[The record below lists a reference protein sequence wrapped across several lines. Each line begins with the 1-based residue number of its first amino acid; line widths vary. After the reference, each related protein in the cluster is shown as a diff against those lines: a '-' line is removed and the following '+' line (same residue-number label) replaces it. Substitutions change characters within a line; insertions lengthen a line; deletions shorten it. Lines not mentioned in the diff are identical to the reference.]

1 MAYTQQDYTMP
12 INGEDTEEER
22 KRKEQAA
29 ADAQPVKHTV
39 ETNPVTGEQ
48 TMKIEGNVKDLTA
61 ANPYTPTVTAPIAPE
76 SIQPQTNNF
85 LTQASQVAQ
94 AIPQVPPPGAGIQ
107 IAGAMQ
113 MPPPQQQSQV
123 GPVAP
128 VAPVAQAQGLGPE
141 YAQYETQQPVAK
153 MQPPVAQMQPP
164 VAQMQQ
170 PAAQMQPPVVEP
182 QPGSAAYMNQEAAT
196 PVSSHAT
203 QILAHANNPQGLL
216 GMASDPNVPK
226 DFQVLARKKAAE
238 SLNNQMGVEKA
249 QAQIASMSEN
259 DLAKALREKST
270 GGSWLKAIAFGMLG
284 MTQSAQDEAAKL
296 GLGKEQTILGA
307 DNKPYIVKMA
317 ANGTPIE
324 GYNAETGTKLDAKE
338 LVGVVS
344 QASLQKGTVTHT
356 GKMQDITTGDIY
368 YEQTTPQGIKLVS
381 PSGKLYAGSSSNLR
395 AYGIGSDIGTKNQIQ
410 LNELQN
416 KLAYAGPTERTKIVA
431 ENEAKFGPLDPNT
444 RAQALGQVTGTV
456 PTQPQAAAPAQAPVQ
471 PQAFT
476 APSQALMP
484 AGIPSTSPLPSGF
497 KMPSI
502 AANAPTINAP
512 VAPTAYMPG
521 GNTIAGR
528 EQAQAIN
535 KRQLEENI
543 QVGGK
548 RTESFNKI
556 LDEEVRPQAQA
567 GDVVSNVRK
576 QQFAIFDRPGV
587 DANKLFGLYNAAGED
602 PTNQKIAII
611 RDVFGGIYKPE
622 TEVSNRLAQLDLS
635 PQEKSALQ
643 EYNSANQ
650 RINAA
655 TLKQT
660 AGPGSVSDAEQ
671 KANRES
677 NVDPTKI
684 PALGAYNAMAQSQF
698 NGDQARYKADWADK
712 QTATNALQL
721 DKAWRKEQTAL
732 NQMYGDIAKQRAEFI
747 SKNGATTN
755 AVREGYKKY
764 SIPEY
769 DPATESWKKTKPL
782 ATIFGK

>member
-1 MAYTQQDYTMP
+1 MAYIQQDYTMP
-12 INGEDTEEER
+12 MYGTETEEER

-61 ANPYTPTVTAPIAPE
+61 DNPYTPTVTAPIAPE

-94 AIPQVPPPGAGIQ
+94 AIPQVSQPAPGTQ

-113 MPPPQQQSQV
+113 MPQQMPQQMPVQ
-123 GPVAP
+123 PVAP
-128 VAPVAQAQGLGPE
+128 IQQAQGLGPE

-153 MQPPVAQMQPP
+153 MQQPVAQMQPP
-164 VAQMQQ
+164 
-170 PAAQMQPPVVEP
+170 AAEP

-196 PVSSHAT
+196 PVSDHAT
-203 QILAHANNPQGLL
+203 QILSHANNPQGLL

-238 SLNNQMGVEKA
+238 SLNNQLGVEKA

-296 GLGKEQTILGA
+296 GIGKEQTILGA

-317 ANGTPIE
+317 ANGTPLE
-324 GYNAETGTKLDAKE
+324 GFNAETGKKLDAKE
-338 LVGVVS
+338 LVGIVS

-381 PSGKLYAGSSSNLR
+381 PSGKLYSGSSSNLR

-416 KLAYAGPTERTKIVA
+416 KLAYAGPTERAKIVA

-456 PTQPQAAAPAQAPVQ
+456 PTQAQAQPQAAAPTQAPVQ

-476 APSQALMP
+476 APSQATMP
-484 AGIPSTSPLPSGF
+484 AGMPSASPLPSGF
-497 KMPSI
+497 KMPAI
-502 AANAPTINAP
+502 AAGAPTINAP

-587 DANKLFGLYNAAGED
+587 DANKLFGLYNAAAED
-602 PTNQKIAII
+602 PTNQKLAII

-643 EYNSANQ
+643 EYNIANQ

-712 QTATNALQL
+712 QPATNALQL
-721 DKAWRKEQTAL
+721 DKAWRKEQAAL
-732 NQMYGDIAKQRAEFI
+732 NQMYGEIAKQRAEFI

-764 SIPEY
+764 PIPEY
-769 DPATESWKKTKPL
+769 DPVSESWKKTKPL